1 MISINIFAENGN
13 SASLEAAYSWPE
25 GQLPAGKIIGRA
37 GNALLMELSVGSV
50 AVISA
55 PLSELQFKQFYRF
68 RFGLPEVNLDW
79 AFA

>member
-1 MISINIFAENGN
+1 MISVNVFKTQGD
-13 SASLEAAYSWPE
+13 ASSHVAAYNWPD
-25 GQLPAGKIIGRA
+25 QPLPAGKIIGRA

>member
-37 GNALLMELSVGSV
+37 GNALLMELVAGGV

-55 PLSELQFKQFYRF
+55 PRSVVTFAEE
-68 RFGLPEVNLDW
+68 GLPVVDLDW